1 MKCTQKFLNVKV
13 IRNHK
18 IYISENFVTE
28 MIDRG
33 KDALEIENSGE
44 EAPH

>member
-1 MKCTQKFLNVKV
+1 M
-13 IRNHK
+13 RNHK

-28 MIDRG
+28 TMNRG
-33 KDALEIENSGE
+33 KDALEIENGGE